1 MGDPASSKI
10 PSEDRPARRSEVSN
24 RTQKAP
30 RADDVISTVT
40 EDSFISFRKKFHFPN
55 DLVMKV
61 PARTDRA
68 CFPPPGYVTVYEFSL
83 RAGLRFPPS
92 SELIDILTICGVC
105 LSQFSYRA
113 MSIVMGL
120 IVLFRDRGV
129 VLSSEC
135 LSRMGR
141 LFSDAQGRISFRSK
155 WLDIRTRDPSKGW
168 ISNFF
173 YEKWGK
179 LKELHVPLHIGAE
192 DLLRILKLPD
202 LDALHYE
209 VRYLSRYIDEEYLF
223 KVGLS
228 TQAGR
233 SHAQMLKKSARV
245 PEMVPQKNHS
255 KRPGSEEGLQASRK
269 KRADETVVS
278 KGPRA
283 SPSKLYIP
291 EEVLNH
297 QCIGRRRAEEL
308 YSDFKLEM
316 TKTLNDWNKEFV
328 KVKYLQGKY
337 KKKYDSKVKEMKVVE
352 DQLEGCRAEL
362 ANKITSAS
370 SQNERMDRL
379 YIELVEAQATIKQ
392 QEKTQQVLEAENER
406 LQSVAQQ
413 SPSAVIEEFK
423 KSYAFKIIVED
434 HIQEARNHIYD
445 VEVKALE
452 AECAEDGFIRGF
464 MKGVRTVHR
473 KTGAEIEGLT
483 PSQAS
488 GDASSDSGGEELE
501 SELQRAFALEEDED
515 DFIPRTPEASLE
527 LTRPNPVADVPPTG
541 PPTSLVV
548 PSMWNDLETFS
559 PKVACSLTY

>member
-1 MGDPASSKI
+1 
-10 PSEDRPARRSEVSN
+10 
-24 RTQKAP
+24 
-30 RADDVISTVT
+30 
-40 EDSFISFRKKFHFPN
+40 
-55 DLVMKV
+55 MKV

-68 CFPPPGYVTVYEFSL
+68 CFSPPGYVTVYEFSL
-83 RAGLRFPPS
+83 RAGLQFPPP
-92 SELIDILTICGVC
+92 SELIDIMTICGVC

-141 LFSDAQGRISFRSK
+141 LFSDAQERISFRSK
-155 WLDIRTRDPSKGW
+155 WLDIRTRDPSK
-168 ISNFF
+168 
-173 YEKWGK
+173 
-179 LKELHVPLHIGAE
+179 E

-245 PEMVPQKNHS
+245 PEVVPQKNYS
-255 KRPGSEEGLQASRK
+255 KRPGSEEGLQAPRK
-269 KRADETVVS
+269 KRADE
-278 KGPRA
+278 
-283 SPSKLYIP
+283 
-291 EEVLNH
+291 
-297 QCIGRRRAEEL
+297 

-328 KVKYLQGKY
+328 KVKYLQGEY
-337 KKKYDSKVKEMKVVE
+337 KKKYDSKVNEMKVVE

-362 ANKITSAS
+362 ANKITSVS

-379 YIELVEAQATIKQ
+379 HIELVEAQATIKQ

-406 LQSVAQQ
+406 LQSVLSEKEAQQ
-413 SPSAVIEEFK
+413 LSSAVIEEFK
-423 KSYAFKIIVED
+423 KSYAFKIIIED
-434 HIQEARNHIYD
+434 HIQEARSHIYD

-452 AECAEDGFIRGF
+452 VKYAEDGFIMGF
-464 MKGVRTVHR
+464 MKGVLTVHH

-488 GDASSDSGGEELE
+488 GDASSDSGGEDLE
-501 SELQRAFALEEDED
+501 SELQ
-515 DFIPRTPEASLE
+515 
-527 LTRPNPVADVPPTG
+527 
-541 PPTSLVV
+541 
-548 PSMWNDLETFS
+548 
-559 PKVACSLTY
+559 

>member
-1 MGDPASSKI
+1 MGDPAKN
-10 PSEDRPARRSEVSN
+10 PTENRPAQRSEISKKI
-24 RTQKAP
+24 QKAP
-30 RADDVISTVT
+30 KADDVISTIT

-55 DLVMKV
+55 NLVMKV

-113 MSIVMGL
+113 LSIVMGL

-141 LFSDAQGRISFRSK
+141 LFSDPQGRISFRSK

-179 LKELHVPLHIGAE
+179 LKELPVPLHIRAE

-202 LDALHYE
+202 LDAIHYK

-233 SHAQMLKKSARV
+233 SHAQILKKSARV
-245 PEMVPQKNHS
+245 PEVVPQKNHS
-255 KRPGSEEGLQASRK
+255 KRPGSEEGLQAPRK
-269 KRADETVVS
+269 KRADEVLTVVS
-278 KGPRA
+278 KGPRV
-283 SPSKLYIP
+283 SPSKSYIP
-291 EEVLNH
+291 EDVLNH
-297 QCIGRRRAEEL
+297 QCIGCRRAEEL
-308 YSDFKLEM
+308 EYISDILLFQYSDFKLEM

-328 KVKYLQGKY
+328 KVKYLQGEY
-337 KKKYDSKVKEMKVVE
+337 KKKYDSKVKEMNVVE

-362 ANKITSAS
+362 ANKITSVS

-379 YIELVEAQATIKQ
+379 HIEL
-392 QEKTQQVLEAENER
+392 QVLEAENER
-406 LQSVAQQ
+406 LQSVLSEKEAQQ
-413 SPSAVIEEFK
+413 LPSAVIEEFK
-423 KSYAFKIIVED
+423 KSYAFKIIIED
-434 HIQEARNHIYD
+434 HIQEARSHIYD

-452 AECAEDGFIRGF
+452 AECAEDSFIRGF

-515 DFIPRTPEASLE
+515 DVEIL
-527 LTRPNPVADVPPTG
+527 
-541 PPTSLVV
+541 
-548 PSMWNDLETFS
+548 
-559 PKVACSLTY
+559 

>member
-1 MGDPASSKI
+1 MGDPASEN
-10 PSEDRPARRSEVSN
+10 PSGDHPAQRSEVQK

-30 RADDVISTVT
+30 KADDLLGSATSSLVPLRAPWVRYELLGSAGPGYPN
-40 EDSFISFRKKFHFPN
+40 EKKLIPEGGELTSN
-55 DLVMKV
+55 NEVNN
-61 PARTDRA
+61 RT
-68 CFPPPGYVTVYEFSL
+68 CFPHPGYVTVYEFSL
-83 RAGLRFPPS
+83 RARLRFPPS
-92 SELIDILTICGVC
+92 SELIDILTIYGVC

-141 LFSDAQGRISFRSK
+141 LFSDAQGHISFRSK
-155 WLDIRTRDPSKGW
+155 WLDISTRDPSKGW

-173 YEKWGK
+173 YVQNDWGLQEKWGK
-179 LKELHVPLHIGAE
+179 LKELSVPLHIGAE

-245 PEMVPQKNHS
+245 PEVT
-255 KRPGSEEGLQASRK
+255 SRK
-269 KRADETVVS
+269 KRADEVLTVVG

-283 SPSKLYIP
+283 SPSKSYIP
-291 EEVLNH
+291 EDVLNH

-328 KVKYLQGKY
+328 KVKYLQGEY

-352 DQLEGCRAEL
+352 DQLEGCRTEL
-362 ANKITSAS
+362 ANKITSVS

-379 YIELVEAQATIKQ
+379 HIELVEAQATIKQ
-392 QEKTQQVLEAENER
+392 QEKAQQVLEAENKR
-406 LQSVAQQ
+406 LQSVLSEKEAQQ
-413 SPSAVIEEFK
+413 LPSTVIEEFK
-423 KSYAFKIIVED
+423 KSYAFKIIIED
-434 HIQEARNHIYD
+434 HIQEARSHIYD

-473 KTGAEIEGLT
+473 RTGAEIEGLT

-515 DFIPRTPEASLE
+515 DVKIL
-527 LTRPNPVADVPPTG
+527 
-541 PPTSLVV
+541 
-548 PSMWNDLETFS
+548 
-559 PKVACSLTY
+559 

>member
-10 PSEDRPARRSEVSN
+10 PSEDSSAQRSEVPK

-30 RADDVISTVT
+30 KADDVISTVT

-55 DLVMKV
+55 DMVMKV

-68 CFPPPGYVTVYEFSL
+68 CFPPPGYVMVYEFSL

-105 LSQFSYRA
+105 LSQFSYRE

-129 VLSSEC
+129 VLSSKC
-135 LSRMGR
+135 LSRMGH

-155 WLDIRTRDPSKGW
+155 WLDIRTRDPLKGW

-173 YEKWGK
+173 YVQNDWGLQEKWGK
-179 LKELHVPLHIGAE
+179 LKELPVPLHIGAE

-209 VRYLSRYIDEEYLF
+209 VRYLSRYVDEEYLF
-223 KVGLS
+223 KVELS
-228 TQAGR
+228 TQAER

-245 PEMVPQKNHS
+245 PEVVPQKTHS
-255 KRPGSEEGLQASRK
+255 KRPGSEEGLQALRK
-269 KRADETVVS
+269 KRADEVLTVVS

-283 SPSKLYIP
+283 SPSKSYIP
-291 EEVLNH
+291 EDVLNH
-297 QCIGRRRAEEL
+297 QCIGHRRAEEL
-308 YSDFKLEM
+308 VSSPSLLLPFLHFLRNIFLIFFLSQYSDFKLEM

-328 KVKYLQGKY
+328 KVKYLQGEY

-352 DQLEGCRAEL
+352 DQLEGCRTEL
-362 ANKITSAS
+362 ANKITSVS

-379 YIELVEAQATIKQ
+379 HIELVEAQATIKQ
-392 QEKTQQVLEAENER
+392 QEKAQQVLEAENER
-406 LQSVAQQ
+406 LQSVLSEKEAQKL
-413 SPSAVIEEFK
+413 PSAVIKEFK
-423 KSYAFKIIVED
+423 KSYAFKIIIED
-434 HIQEARNHIYD
+434 HIQEARSHIYE

-515 DFIPRTPEASLE
+515 DVEIL
-527 LTRPNPVADVPPTG
+527 
-541 PPTSLVV
+541 
-548 PSMWNDLETFS
+548 
-559 PKVACSLTY
+559 

>member
-1 MGDPASSKI
+1 
-10 PSEDRPARRSEVSN
+10 
-24 RTQKAP
+24 
-30 RADDVISTVT
+30 
-40 EDSFISFRKKFHFPN
+40 
-55 DLVMKV
+55 MKV

-68 CFPPPGYVTVYEFSL
+68 CFPPHGYVTVYEFSL

-92 SELIDILTICGVC
+92 SELIDILTLCGVC

-168 ISNFF
+168 VSNFF
-173 YEKWGK
+173 YVQNDWGLQEKWGK
-179 LKELHVPLHIGAE
+179 LKELLVPLHIGAE

-202 LDALHYE
+202 LDALYYE
-209 VRYLSRYIDEEYLF
+209 VRYLSRYVDEEYLF

-245 PEMVPQKNHS
+245 PEVVPQKNHS

-269 KRADETVVS
+269 KMADEVLTVVS

-283 SPSKLYIP
+283 SPSKSYIP
-291 EEVLNH
+291 EDVLNH

-308 YSDFKLEM
+308 VSSPSLFLLFLHFLRNIFLIFFLPQYSDFKLEM

-328 KVKYLQGKY
+328 KVKYLQGEY

-352 DQLEGCRAEL
+352 DQLEGCRTEL
-362 ANKITSAS
+362 ANKITSVS

-379 YIELVEAQATIKQ
+379 HIELVEAQATIKQ
-392 QEKTQQVLEAENER
+392 QEKAQQVLEAENER
-406 LQSVAQQ
+406 LQSVLSEKEAQQ
-413 SPSAVIEEFK
+413 LPSAVIEEFK
-423 KSYAFKIIVED
+423 KSYAFKIIIED
-434 HIQEARNHIYD
+434 HIQEARSHIYD

-488 GDASSDSGGEELE
+488 SDASSDSGGEELE

-515 DFIPRTPEASLE
+515 DVEIL
-527 LTRPNPVADVPPTG
+527 
-541 PPTSLVV
+541 
-548 PSMWNDLETFS
+548 
-559 PKVACSLTY
+559 

>member
-1 MGDPASSKI
+1 MGDLASSKV
-10 PSEDRPARRSEVSN
+10 PSEDRPAQRSEVPK
-24 RTQKAP
+24 RAQKAP
-30 RADDVISTVT
+30 KADDVISTVT

-68 CFPPPGYVTVYEFSL
+68 CFPPPGYVTVL

-92 SELIDILTICGVC
+92 SELIDILTLCGVC

-155 WLDIRTRDPSKGW
+155 WLDIRTRDPPKGW
-168 ISNFF
+168 VSNFF
-173 YEKWGK
+173 YVQNDWGLQEKWGK
-179 LKELHVPLHIGAE
+179 LKELPIPLHIGAE

-209 VRYLSRYIDEEYLF
+209 VRYLSRYVDEEYLF

-245 PEMVPQKNHS
+245 PEVVPQKNHS

-269 KRADETVVS
+269 KRADEVLTVVS
-278 KGPRA
+278 KGSRA
-283 SPSKLYIP
+283 SPSKSYIP
-291 EEVLNH
+291 EDVLNH

-308 YSDFKLEM
+308 YFDFKLEM

-328 KVKYLQGKY
+328 KVKYLQGEY
-337 KKKYDSKVKEMKVVE
+337 KKKYDSKVNEMKVVE
-352 DQLEGCRAEL
+352 DQLEGCRTEL
-362 ANKITSAS
+362 ANKITSVS

-379 YIELVEAQATIKQ
+379 HIELVEAQATIKQ
-392 QEKTQQVLEAENER
+392 QKKAQQVLEAENER
-406 LQSVAQQ
+406 LQSVLSEKEAQQ
-413 SPSAVIEEFK
+413 LPSAVIEEFK
-423 KSYAFKIIVED
+423 KSYAFKIIIED
-434 HIQEARNHIYD
+434 HIQEARSHIYD

-488 GDASSDSGGEELE
+488 SDASSDSGGEELE
-501 SELQRAFALEEDED
+501 SELQRTFALEEDED
-515 DFIPRTPEASLE
+515 DVEIL
-527 LTRPNPVADVPPTG
+527 
-541 PPTSLVV
+541 
-548 PSMWNDLETFS
+548 
-559 PKVACSLTY
+559 

>member
-1 MGDPASSKI
+1 MGDPASSKN
-10 PSEDRPARRSEVSN
+10 PSEDRPAQRSEVPK

-30 RADDVISTVT
+30 KADDVISTVT
-40 EDSFISFRKKFHFPN
+40 EDSFISFRKKFYFPN
-55 DLVMKV
+55 NLVVKV
-61 PARTDRA
+61 PARTDRD

-83 RAGLRFPPS
+83 RAGLRFLPS
-92 SELIDILTICGVC
+92 FELIDILTICGVC

-120 IVLFRDRGV
+120 IVLFRDHGV

-168 ISNFF
+168 INNFF
-173 YEKWGK
+173 YVNDWGLQEKWVK
-179 LKELHVPLHIGAE
+179 LKELPVPLHIGAE
-192 DLLRILKLPD
+192 DLLMILKLLD

-209 VRYLSRYIDEEYLF
+209 VRYLSRYVDEEYLF

-245 PEMVPQKNHS
+245 PEVVPQKNHS

-269 KRADETVVS
+269 KRA
-278 KGPRA
+278 
-283 SPSKLYIP
+283 
-291 EEVLNH
+291 
-297 QCIGRRRAEEL
+297 
-308 YSDFKLEM
+308 
-316 TKTLNDWNKEFV
+316 
-328 KVKYLQGKY
+328 
-337 KKKYDSKVKEMKVVE
+337 
-352 DQLEGCRAEL
+352 
-362 ANKITSAS
+362 
-370 SQNERMDRL
+370 
-379 YIELVEAQATIKQ
+379 QATIKQ
-392 QEKTQQVLEAENER
+392 QEKTQEVLEAENER
-406 LQSVAQQ
+406 FQSVLSEKEAQQ
-413 SPSAVIEEFK
+413 LPSAVIKEFK
-423 KSYAFKIIVED
+423 KSYAFKIIIED
-434 HIQEARNHIYD
+434 HIQEARSHIYD

-515 DFIPRTPEASLE
+515 DVEIL
-527 LTRPNPVADVPPTG
+527 
-541 PPTSLVV
+541 
-548 PSMWNDLETFS
+548 
-559 PKVACSLTY
+559 

>member
-1 MGDPASSKI
+1 MVSEIIFEVSNLSFSSRFVPDQDDFLAIYQLPPYFWTLKLHESENTYSEAPLSSESVKIESGTSKDVSGDPKNIEFGPSGPEIGARERIGGRTGRPPPAASRGGARANRRVRAQNRDLRPSLVKEEKVGDPTSSKI
-10 PSEDRPARRSEVSN
+10 PSEDRPTQRSEVPK

-30 RADDVISTVT
+30 KADDVISTVT

-68 CFPPPGYVTVYEFSL
+68 CFPPLDIL

-92 SELIDILTICGVC
+92 SEPIDILTLCGVC

-120 IVLFRDRGV
+120 IVLFRDRRV

-135 LSRMGR
+135 LSRMGG
-141 LFSDAQGRISFRSK
+141 LFNDAQGRISFRSK
-155 WLDIRTRDPSKGW
+155 WLDIRTRDPRKNDWGLQ
-168 ISNFF
+168 
-173 YEKWGK
+173 EKWGK
-179 LKELHVPLHIGAE
+179 LKELPVPLHIGAE

-209 VRYLSRYIDEEYLF
+209 VRYLSRYVNEEYLF

-228 TQAGR
+228 TLAGR

-245 PEMVPQKNHS
+245 PEV
-255 KRPGSEEGLQASRK
+255 
-269 KRADETVVS
+269 
-278 KGPRA
+278 
-283 SPSKLYIP
+283 
-291 EEVLNH
+291 
-297 QCIGRRRAEEL
+297 
-308 YSDFKLEM
+308 
-316 TKTLNDWNKEFV
+316 
-328 KVKYLQGKY
+328 
-337 KKKYDSKVKEMKVVE
+337 
-352 DQLEGCRAEL
+352 
-362 ANKITSAS
+362 
-370 SQNERMDRL
+370 
-379 YIELVEAQATIKQ
+379 AQATIKQ
-392 QEKTQQVLEAENER
+392 QEKAQQVLEAENER
-406 LQSVAQQ
+406 LQSVLSEKEAQQ
-413 SPSAVIEEFK
+413 LPSAVTEEFK
-423 KSYAFKIIVED
+423 KSYAFKIIIED
-434 HIQEARNHIYD
+434 HIQEARSHIYD

-501 SELQRAFALEEDED
+501 SELQRAFEIL
-515 DFIPRTPEASLE
+515 
-527 LTRPNPVADVPPTG
+527 
-541 PPTSLVV
+541 
-548 PSMWNDLETFS
+548 
-559 PKVACSLTY
+559 